1 MDPAVEQFL
10 DYILLER
17 GLSPLTRE
25 AYANDLKTFTRFC
38 AERGKCEAAKVKRKD
53 VMDFLMAGKAAGC
66 QSSTLSRRLV
76 AVKVFFRYLQNE
88 GLLVEN
94 VTETMESPKLWNILP
109 NCLNENEVERLLDQ
123 PSKRT
128 SQGLRDGAILE
139 ILYGCGLR
147 ASEVTNLKLRDLHL
161 ESGTLRCMGKGRKER
176 VVPMGQ
182 QAVERLEHYRDAVRP
197 CFKPAAEEASL
208 FLNRFGHNLSR
219 QAVWAMIK
227 KYALTAGITK
237 SISPHTLRHSF
248 ATHLLSHGA
257 PLRVIQEMLGHADIA
272 TTQVYTH
279 VDTDRIKAIHKQFH
293 PRA

>member
-10 DYILLER
+10 DYISLER

-25 AYANDLKTFTRFC
+25 AYGNDLKTFARFC

-53 VMDFLMAGKAAGC
+53 VMDFLMAGKAAGL

-88 GLLVEN
+88 GLLFEN
-94 VTETMESPKLWNILP
+94 VTETMESPKLWKILP
-109 NCLNENEVERLLDQ
+109 DCLNENEVERLLDQ

-128 SQGLRDGAILE
+128 SQGQRDGAILE

-147 ASEVTNLKLRDLHL
+147 VSEVTHLELRDLHL

-176 VVPMGQ
+176 VVPMGK
-182 QAVERLEHYRDAVRP
+182 QAVERLEHYRATVRP
-197 CFKPAAEEASL
+197 CFKPAPEEAAL
-208 FLNRFGHNLSR
+208 FLNRFGHSLSR
-219 QAVWAMIK
+219 QALWAMIK

-279 VDTDRIKAIHKQFH
+279 VDSDRIKAIHKQFH